1 MNLQGNISTLTLV
14 FRTGFKDTSF
24 RVCQTGGVQNFWKT
38 VCSAAF
44 LNVPANIF
52 FCTFFLAVGNLDNS
66 KLSWQAWDCRRTA
79 PCWDPLFE
87 PQVYFRV
94 LRVLVCLE
102 KKKICSCTFT
112 STIKPAFELI
122 FSSHNGYFSKIIV
135 WTEHNHILSLRYITS
150 ISGLLAFLI
159 PELWKL
165 LGKMISSM
173 TPLLKG
179 KAVLLLQT
187 FPC

>member
-1 MNLQGNISTLTLV
+1 MNLHGNISTLTLV

-79 PCWDPLFE
+79 PCWDPLFA

-94 LRVLVCLE
+94 LRVFVCLG
-102 KKKICSCTFT
+102 KKKKS
-112 STIKPAFELI
+112 ARV
-122 FSSHNGYFSKIIV
+122 H
-135 WTEHNHILSLRYITS
+135 
-150 ISGLLAFLI
+150 LLPPLN
-159 PELWKL
+159 
-165 LGKMISSM
+165 
-173 TPLLKG
+173 PLLNWYLAPIMG
-179 KAVLLLQT
+179 IFQRS
-187 FPC
+187 